1 MHDLEISWPGGAS
14 RFSPDDSPVSV
25 GRAPEADV
33 VLSEPSVSRH
43 HIDFVWNGTAWAARD
58 HSTHGSFDPIGVRL
72 ADEWTVGTDTTIR
85 VGGAGG
91 VELVIELL
99 TTGAGSDNRPP
110 VAAEPPSPAAEPPP
124 NNNGTAAADVDQ
136 WAPPSAPDGSL
147 SPQAETP
154 PMPAPGPEPAAPAAD
169 IPPVSSADVPPLP
182 PTDSPPLPWADAEPA
197 PSPAEATP
205 LWEPP
210 QEAAAGADP
219 ADGPDPWVSPVPSAA
234 PTPGA
239 DPWDNP
245 APAPAASSAPP
256 AAPAAAPPVPPTP
269 EGDPWASPATPA
281 AAASPALSAPPMPPP
296 GSPGPGVGDPW
307 APPDEAAP
315 SHPARPPVPPTP
327 EGGGFDPNAYAPPD
341 TPSPYADLPAPPPS
355 SAPVQADA
363 WSTPSTPTPGVGDL
377 AAATAIG
384 GDTIS
389 LSIDDDDYTF
399 LPGTEITIGRD
410 PNSLVRLG
418 ERHTLVSRNHL
429 RIIHHSGA
437 WWIEDQ
443 SSKGTFIDGKRITK
457 PYRAEGAFIMSLGDD
472 DAGTTVRVVAPG
484 EHVRPKQGR
493 LLWLALTMVAV
504 VVLGIAGVLAVSALR
519 DDEGGETAASLLAA
533 KQATV
538 MLITEEGT
546 LGSGFFVTENLIV
559 TNQHV
564 AAAAPELHVA
574 VSRTADEPAQ
584 IEYRATP
591 LALHPYLDIAVL
603 KVTSDMDGN
612 PVEGTEGIT
621 GIPIG
626 NSGELTLGDDVYSTG
641 FPATLS
647 LITSDDMGE
656 LQLPPVSTTRGEAAS
671 FSIWPGCSNPNQ
683 ADFIPVGSPATVTCA
698 PDGDVDRAIVI
709 TTFSS
714 GQGASGS
721 PVLRGG
727 EVVAVVFSGPL
738 DEANA
743 GRNIASSAFSDWLA
757 QLIAQE
763 GG

>member
-1 MHDLEISWPGGAS
+1 
-14 RFSPDDSPVSV
+14 
-25 GRAPEADV
+25 
-33 VLSEPSVSRH
+33 
-43 HIDFVWNGTAWAARD
+43 
-58 HSTHGSFDPIGVRL
+58 
-72 ADEWTVGTDTTIR
+72 
-85 VGGAGG
+85 
-91 VELVIELL
+91 
-99 TTGAGSDNRPP
+99 
-110 VAAEPPSPAAEPPP
+110 
-124 NNNGTAAADVDQ
+124 
-136 WAPPSAPDGSL
+136 
-147 SPQAETP
+147 
-154 PMPAPGPEPAAPAAD
+154 
-169 IPPVSSADVPPLP
+169 
-182 PTDSPPLPWADAEPA
+182 
-197 PSPAEATP
+197 
-205 LWEPP
+205 
-210 QEAAAGADP
+210 
-219 ADGPDPWVSPVPSAA
+219 
-234 PTPGA
+234 
-239 DPWDNP
+239 
-245 APAPAASSAPP
+245 
-256 AAPAAAPPVPPTP
+256 
-269 EGDPWASPATPA
+269 A
-281 AAASPALSAPPMPPP
+281 AAASGPAVKSTATTTRKTTTKSAPAPVRVARAAPAPSRAPGGDPDLGAAPAPGNGAGTWAGSAPGVAPDAVSGPSWASPPAPPEAVPPAPP
-296 GSPGPGVGDPW
+296 GPPAADGPGGGAVDEPW
-307 APPDEAAP
+307 APPAGSDRAASPAADAAP
-315 SHPARPPVPPTP
+315 PAPPATDG
-327 EGGGFDPNAYAPPD
+327 EQFDPAAYAPPVVPGD
-341 TPSPYADLPAPPPS
+341 APGPSADAANPYENLPAPPASTP
-355 SAPVQADA
+355 PDGPGA
-363 WSTPSTPTPGVGDL
+363 WSPSTQTAPNFDPPPGQAGNWSASPSPAPGVGDL

-429 RIIHHSGA
+429 RITYHSGS

-457 PYRAEGAFIMSLGDD
+457 PYKAEGAFLMSLGDD

-484 EHVRPKQGR
+484 EHSRPKQGR
-493 LLWLALTMVAV
+493 LVWFALAAVALI
-504 VVLGIAGVLAVSALR
+504 VLGIAAVLAASALR
-519 DDEGGETAASLLAA
+519 DTEDEAASAA
-533 KQATV
+533 DLSNAKRATV

-603 KVTSDMDGN
+603 KVTADADGN
-612 PVEGTEGIT
+612 PIEGTDDIS

-626 NSGELTLGDDVYSTG
+626 NSSELTLGDDVYSTG

-656 LQLPPVSTTRGEAAS
+656 LQLPPVSTTRGDAAS

-683 ADFIPVGSPATVTCA
+683 ADFIPVGSPPTVTCA

-743 GRNIASSAFSDWLA
+743 GRNIATSAFSDWLS

-763 GG
+763 GE